1 MSNYPI
7 CKTCGAKMTEYD
19 ECSWYTCPE
28 CGQAI
33 RDNGDGSWTW
43 KDEIY
48 DENGNVVK
56 KDIFTIKHNKR
67 TNQITGHVKRVF
79 PNEQTHR
86 KWKCSGVITDNHF
99 ILSFWSNDLIMSDGC
114 VYTVLV
120 DDYTYE
126 GYYLRG
132 TKDQI
137 YKIKIRL
144 TKEVKT

>member
-1 MSNYPI
+1 MTMNEFIMSCI
-7 CKTCGAKMTEYD
+7 GALVVSFIGWVAKTTYQYFRYYK
-19 ECSWYTCPE
+19 
-28 CGQAI
+28 
-33 RDNGDGSWTW
+33 GSKYSGTW

-48 DENGNVVK
+48 DENGTVVK
-56 KDIFTIKHNKR
+56 KDVFTIKHNKQ
-67 TNQITGHVKRVF
+67 TNQVTGHIKRVF

-144 TKEVKT
+144 TKEVKS